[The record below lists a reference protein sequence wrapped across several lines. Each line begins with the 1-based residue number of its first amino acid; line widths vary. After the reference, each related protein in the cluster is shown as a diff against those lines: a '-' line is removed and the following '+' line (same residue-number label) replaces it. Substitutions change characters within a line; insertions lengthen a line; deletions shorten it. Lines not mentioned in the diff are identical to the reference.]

1 MGTNQANDDWLGTY
15 NHDVK
20 KWNETNIKKNKTYE
34 TSM

>member
-20 KWNETNIKKNKTYE
+20 KMEWNEHKKNKTYE